1 MAGMGTIVNMIA
13 VIAGGAVGLFL
24 KGGLPQRFEKTI
36 MQALGMSTIFIG
48 IGGALQGIFTISD
61 GGVETGRTMI
71 MIISLAAGGLIG
83 EILNI
88 ETRLEK
94 FGETL
99 QKVVGVSG
107 ENKFVEGFVT
117 TALVT
122 CVGAMAIIGSLNDG
136 LKGDPSMLYAKSI
149 LDGIIAIIFSSTLG
163 IGVLFAALPLGVY
176 QGAITISAKYIE
188 PFLSN
193 ELITNMS
200 FIGSVLIFGIGIN
213 LLFGKKIKVGNMLPA
228 ILIPAIY
235 ELITSIN
242 I

>member
-1 MAGMGTIVNMIA
+1 MAGMGTIINMIA
-13 VIAGGAVGLFL
+13 VIAGGTVGLFL
-24 KGGLPQRFEKTI
+24 KGGLPERFEKTI
-36 MQALGMSTIFIG
+36 MQSLGMSTIFIG
-48 IGGALQGIFTISD
+48 IGGAIQGILTISE
-61 GGVETGRTMI
+61 GGLETSRTMI
-71 MIISLAAGGLIG
+71 MIISLALGSLIG
-83 EILNI
+83 EVLNI
-88 ETRLEK
+88 ESGLEK
-94 FGETL
+94 FGEKL
-99 QKVVGVSG
+99 QKIVGVSG

-176 QGAITISAKYIE
+176 QGAITVSAKYIE

-213 LLFGKKIKVGNMLPA
+213 LVFGKKIKVGNMLPA

-235 ELITSIN
+235 ELITSIMM
-242 I
+242 

>member
-1 MAGMGTIVNMIA
+1 MAGMGTMVNMIA

-48 IGGALQGIFTISD
+48 IGGALQGIFTIND
-61 GGVETGRTMI
+61 GGLETGRTMI
-71 MIISLAAGGLIG
+71 MIISLATGGLIG

-88 ETRLEK
+88 ERRLEK

-163 IGVLFAALPLGVY
+163 IGVLFASLPLGVY